1 MASSDRTAE
10 IWSTRLQRELLALTS
25 VEDDKDHIE
34 TLPNFIKVT
43 DHELDI
49 TKAVC
54 KVSFDI
60 EVEYEEK
67 AEGAEEG
74 AETEG
79 EAALK
84 TGHVAL
90 TLDTS
95 LPKKADGSVEASPTS
110 YPFQKPIALL
120 KSGAEL
126 FPDGSTISNGDYVEI
141 DCDWTPS
148 LHLND
153 AVLNVALK
161 MRESIRRGEPYS
173 RTASPKASM
182 SAASAFAS
190 DLMPNSKKLSAFF
203 SSLKSPEFTSP
214 AAKKKPLSITRPKP
228 KLPKADPDNLKIGDI
243 IELSEEPWNRCAGM
257 YSCKAIR
264 RPAFME
270 KTMAEVA
277 AQNAKP
283 GEFAG
288 EDENEVASGPGNYMK
303 LQAGGIAKVAGSG
316 FAGASSMF
324 KSFTAQAKSVL
335 EESFLMITDELIIE
349 LRSNKFNVATG
360 TVTYSLPIALLAKLK
375 FRRQESISLF
385 FKEAPDDPLIFMCP
399 QSALCV
405 QEIQTVLK
413 RHGVKGK
420 HTNAATQRAIQMAL
434 SLVSEIQTKEKAL
447 ANSPS
452 VEKVDNIMD
461 LYRQAAEKFEVAG
474 DPRHEEV
481 MTHMHKFLA
490 KPLVISILDGSYAA
504 KNKARTDTSNVPE
517 GEVLESARYDDD
529 DHDDETRTPAKKSVQ
544 DSIQLADDILE
555 EAKMDLMNMDNDLQQ
570 ILSSDHSPS
579 PGSDDGDRDAVA
591 ELDAMLSA
599 ADKELEDIMAS

>member
-1 MASSDRTAE
+1 
-10 IWSTRLQRELLALTS
+10 
-25 VEDDKDHIE
+25 
-34 TLPNFIKVT
+34 
-43 DHELDI
+43 
-49 TKAVC
+49 
-54 KVSFDI
+54 
-60 EVEYEEK
+60 
-67 AEGAEEG
+67 
-74 AETEG
+74 
-79 EAALK
+79 
-84 TGHVAL
+84 
-90 TLDTS
+90 
-95 LPKKADGSVEASPTS
+95 
-110 YPFQKPIALL
+110 
-120 KSGAEL
+120 
-126 FPDGSTISNGDYVEI
+126 
-141 DCDWTPS
+141 
-148 LHLND
+148 
-153 AVLNVALK
+153 
-161 MRESIRRGEPYS
+161 
-173 RTASPKASM
+173 
-182 SAASAFAS
+182 
-190 DLMPNSKKLSAFF
+190 
-203 SSLKSPEFTSP
+203 
-214 AAKKKPLSITRPKP
+214 
-228 KLPKADPDNLKIGDI
+228 
-243 IELSEEPWNRCAGM
+243 
-257 YSCKAIR
+257 
-264 RPAFME
+264 
-270 KTMAEVA
+270 
-277 AQNAKP
+277 
-283 GEFAG
+283 
-288 EDENEVASGPGNYMK
+288 
-303 LQAGGIAKVAGSG
+303 
-316 FAGASSMF
+316 
-324 KSFTAQAKSVL
+324 
-335 EESFLMITDELIIE
+335 
-349 LRSNKFNVATG
+349 
-360 TVTYSLPIALLAKLK
+360 VTYSLPIALLAKLK

-579 PGSDDGDRDAVA
+579 PGSNDGDRDAVA